1 MSDVCSSDLSGELT
15 INFVTSNFSLDE
27 SVEGTVNVTPN
38 PDSDVDQTLTIEA
51 TAVNGAGSATDTE
64 DSVISV
70 DADADGAEGGAG
82 DDLDSL
88 HLSVSASVADGGDGG
103 GSFQQEEI
111 GTLNVVATFAQ
122 ERKSVGSGKGVS
134 VRVDSEGRRISKKK
148 KKRT

>member
-82 DDLDSL
+82 DDLDGM
-88 HLSVSASVADGGDGG
+88 HLSVSAPVTDARR
-103 GSFQQEEI
+103 EEPA
-111 GTLNVVATFAQ
+111 N
-122 ERKSVGSGKGVS
+122 RKSGGKGKGGYG
-134 VRVDSEGRRISKKK
+134 RVELGG
-148 KKRT
+148 

>member
-88 HLSVSASVADGGDGG
+88 HLSVAAT
-103 GSFQQEEI
+103 EI
-111 GTLNVVATFAQ
+111 GRASCR
-122 ERKSVGSGKGVS
+122 ERVCHTCRSRWSPVH
-134 VRVDSEGRRISKKK
+134 
-148 KKRT
+148 